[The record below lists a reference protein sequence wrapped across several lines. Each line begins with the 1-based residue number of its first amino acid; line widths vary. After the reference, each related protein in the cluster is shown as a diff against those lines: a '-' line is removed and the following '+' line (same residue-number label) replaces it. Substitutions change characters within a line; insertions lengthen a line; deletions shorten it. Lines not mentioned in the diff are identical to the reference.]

1 MNRTRLPYRL
11 SLVATTLI
19 LAGCSAQLIRDEATT
34 QMREGRY
41 ETAIEVLTKGVAQ
54 HPDSLMLR
62 SALLNTKAEV
72 MTRWVAEATQLRNAG
87 KFDQALQVLSR
98 AQAADAR
105 NERIANL
112 RLELLADIRVQ
123 RLLETATNQAAAG
136 RKDQA
141 IQTLDNAL
149 RESPRH
155 ATALTLRRQY
165 EADLRMESGGGRPR
179 LAETRAVS
187 LDFRGAPLSTV
198 LEALTRGSGINFVL
212 DRDVKQ
218 DARTTVFLRSAS
230 LEDALDLVTGA
241 NQLARRIIDSQTV
254 LIYPNTADKHKE
266 HQEQVVRVFHL
277 ANADAKATAQ
287 LLRSMLRLKDPFVDE
302 RTNMVAIRETPEIVA
317 MAERLVALHDSGD
330 SEVMLEVEILEV
342 KSSRLT
348 ELGISV
354 PNGLTLTPLAATAAA
369 GAPSASIGG
378 GLTVRSIRD
387 INADRIG
394 ITVGNVSMSL
404 RREVGDFNILAN
416 PRIRAKNREKA
427 RVVIG
432 DRFPVVTS
440 TTNATGFVSESVNY
454 LDVGLKLDV
463 EPIVSLD
470 DDVTIKLSLEVSA
483 LAGSVR
489 TAGGSLAYQV
499 GTRNANTT
507 LRLRDGE
514 TQVLAGLISNDDRS
528 SANRIPGLGD
538 LPIAG
543 RLFSNQKDEFQ
554 RTELMLAIT
563 PRVIRSATRPDVSQA
578 ELWVGTENAPRLKS
592 PVRAATPLAQ
602 GNAVGPA
609 TGGFPGAVATNP
621 QPAPQA
627 VVANLMGNAPRLE
640 GVPEAAPAVAPAK
653 LDWKGP
659 LTLKAGEVHTIPV
672 HLVSSTALRGAM
684 VDLKYTPQN
693 LEVLEVLEGRFFRQG
708 GGTTNFTQS
717 IDTSAGRVSVGVLR
731 GDPSGVSGDSPMFEL
746 RVRVK
751 AAGPADVG
759 ISSLRPVGVGATAPA
774 GAQANFRI
782 TGQ

>member
-1 MNRTRLPYRL
+1 MKSTPTQFRL
-11 SLVATTLI
+11 SALALTLA
-19 LAGCSAQLIRDEATT
+19 LASCSAQRVRDEAST
-34 QMREGRY
+34 QMREGRF
-41 ETAIEVLTKGVAQ
+41 EAAIDVLAQGVSE

-62 SALLNTKAEV
+62 SALLNTKAEALA
-72 MTRWVAEATQLRNAG
+72 RWVAEATQLRSAG
-87 KFDQALQVLSR
+87 KFELALQVLAR
-98 AQAADAR
+98 AQGADAR

-112 RLELLADIRVQ
+112 RLELLSDIRVQ
-123 RLLETATNQAAAG
+123 RLLETATAQSAAG
-136 RKDQA
+136 RKDAA
-141 IQTLDNAL
+141 IQTLDTAL

-155 ATALTLRRQY
+155 PTAVTLRRQL

-179 LAETRAVS
+179 LAETRPVS

-198 LEALTRGSGINFVL
+198 LEALTRGSGINFIL

-218 DARTTVFLRSAS
+218 DARTTLFLRSAS

-241 NQLARRIIDSQTV
+241 NQLARRIVDPQTV
-254 LIYPNTADKHKE
+254 LVYPNTPDKHKE

-342 KSSRLT
+342 KTSRLT

-354 PNGLTLTPLAATAAA
+354 PNGLTLTPLAAAGGIGAQAA
-369 GAPSASIGG
+369 GGG
-378 GLTVRSIRD
+378 ALTVNSIRG
-387 INADRIG
+387 INSDRIG
-394 ITVGNVSMSL
+394 ISLGNVALNL

-416 PRIRAKNREKA
+416 PRIRTKNREKA

-514 TQVLAGLISNDDRS
+514 TQVLAGLISNDDRT

-543 RLFSNQKDEFQ
+543 RLFSNQKDEYQ

-563 PRVIRSATRPDVSQA
+563 PRVIRSTARPDISQA
-578 ELWVGTENAPRLKS
+578 ELWVGTENAPRLRGPSKPVASVTAPAPAPSGGPPRGTPSS
-592 PVRAATPLAQ
+592 PVAAPSLPNAQIPADAPPGVAPLAPAQ
-602 GNAVGPA
+602 LVWRGP
-609 TGGFPGAVATNP
+609 VA
-621 QPAPQA
+621 
-627 VVANLMGNAPRLE
+627 
-640 GVPEAAPAVAPAK
+640 
-653 LDWKGP
+653 
-659 LTLKAGEVHTIPV
+659 LKAGEVHTIPI
-672 HLVSSTALRGAM
+672 HLVSPTAVRGAM
-684 VDLKYTPQN
+684 VDLKYTAQN
-693 LEVLEVLEGRFFRQG
+693 LEVLEITEGRFFRQG

-717 IDTSAGRVSVGVLR
+717 IDAAAGRVTVGILR
-731 GDPSGVSGDSPMFEL
+731 GDASGASGDAPMFEM

-751 AAGPADVG
+751 SAGTADVG
-759 ISSLRPVGVGATAPA
+759 VSSLRPIGVGGVAQP
-774 GAQANFRI
+774 GAQASFRI
-782 TGQ
+782 TAQ